1 VLDEPN
7 RVNITPTLRATLKR
21 ISQAAPCAGA
31 ALQASI
37 RTGRARCYEP
47 A

>member
-37 RTGRARCYEP
+37 RTGRARCHEP